1 MKTKKFLSLTLAL
14 IMLASI
20 FLSGCGQNNND
31 GDIWGRADAKEIDIN
46 SKISGRVVE
55 LLVEEGQHVAKGDVI
70 ARVDARDLI
79 AQASNAEAGI
89 AALEAQGMQ
98 ANASTRLQAGTTA
111 AALVQANAALDSA
124 KANLHM
130 ADADYRR
137 YAKLYED
144 GAVSKQMY
152 DTYKTKYD
160 VAQAAYVQ
168 AQQGVNAA
176 QANLKVN
183 EVNAANEN
191 AIAEKVNQAKAS
203 LAQVAVNL
211 DETIIRAPFNGVI
224 TKKYIEAGSMLS
236 TGTPVV
242 AIQDPTDNWIDF
254 KLPETE
260 LAKYDLEQEVRVE
273 GRDGKTVL
281 TGTIKDISNKAEFAT
296 RRATSER
303 GDASDIISYNV
314 KVQLAA
320 NTVRPGMRFK
330 LLGDAAE

>member
-1 MKTKKFLSLTLAL
+1 MKTKKLLSITVIL

-20 FLSGCGQNNND
+20 FLSGCGQNTND
-31 GDIWGRADAKEIDIN
+31 GDIWGRANAKEIDIN
-46 SKISGRVVE
+46 AKIGGRVVE
-55 LLVEEGQHVAKGDVI
+55 LLVEEGQHVSKGDVI
-70 ARVDARDLI
+70 ARVDARELI

-89 AALEAQGMQ
+89 ASLEAQGMQ
-98 ANASTRLQAGTTA
+98 ANANSQLQAGTTA

-130 ADADYRR
+130 ANADYKR

-144 GAVSKQMY
+144 GAVSRQMY

-160 VAQAAYVQ
+160 VAQAALIQ

-176 QANLKVN
+176 QANLKAN
-183 EVNAANEN
+183 EANKANEN

-203 LAQVAVNL
+203 LAQVSANL
-211 DETIIRAPFNGVI
+211 DETIIRAPFDGII
-224 TKKYIEAGSMLS
+224 TKKYVEAGSMLS
-236 TGTPVV
+236 TGTPIA

-254 KLPETE
+254 KLPETA
-260 LAKYDLEQEVRVE
+260 LANYDLEQEVKVE

-281 TGTIKDISNKAEFAT
+281 TGTIKDISSKAEFAT

-314 KVQLAA
+314 KVQLDA
-320 NTVRPGMRFK
+320 NAVRPGMRFK
-330 LLGDAAE
+330 LLGDASK